1 MGLIK
6 ETNAQ
11 YYAGQQ
17 ILESTG
23 AVGEQ
28 YHFDFNTILELGAYN
43 SYDPA
48 VPEYSL
54 NNFKVYTSPT
64 AVGPFEG
71 PGTSWTEYI
80 GGYTMEGNTLI
91 AAPGPIPVGYI
102 GLQVKQSALWNNYG
116 GYEYVSLNDVIN
128 NFMMMYIGKDKI
140 IPKAQRGDVIF
151 HAKRGLQEFS
161 YDTLKSIKS
170 QEVTIPTGLS
180 VIIPQDYVNYVEL
193 SWIDKAGV
201 KRIIY
206 PTDLTINPTETPI
219 QDNTPSGVPTQDQF
233 GDNLESTSIT
243 EERWKSNPKEFT
255 IDPIFDP
262 SGLGQDWYQYWNVG
276 LLGRQYG
283 LLPEL
288 AQSNGWFTIDHLKG
302 KFSFSSDLVGK
313 LIVIEY
319 ISDGLAYDLDS
330 KVPKM
335 AEEAL
340 YMHIA
345 YGLLG
350 SRMGV
355 PEYLVQRF
363 KKDRRAALRNA
374 KIRLSNLKL
383 DEFVQVLR
391 GKSKWIK
398 Y

>member
-1 MGLIK
+1 MASIQ
-6 ETNAQ
+6 ETNEQ
-11 YYAGQQ
+11 YYQGTQ
-17 ILESTG
+17 IIESNG
-23 AVGEQ
+23 IYDIYQ
-28 YHFDFNTILELGAYN
+28 FDFDTQLVLANP
-43 SYDPA
+43 DP
-48 VPEYSL
+48 VSPEYGL
-54 NNFKVYTSPT
+54 NNFKIEYSPT
-64 AVGPFEG
+64 GLDGTWIEQIFIQLSPLSEWGDPGRNYVKWGFGGP
-71 PGTSWTEYI
+71 P
-80 GGYTMEGNTLI
+80 
-91 AAPGPIPVGYI
+91 PVGF
-102 GLQVKQSALWNNYG
+102 LRCTLTQPAVWNNYG
-116 GYEYVSLNDVIN
+116 GYEYISLQDVVN
-128 NFMMMYIGKDKI
+128 NFLIGYVGEDKI
-140 IPKAQRGDVIF
+140 ISSAKRTDVIF

-170 QEVTIPTGLS
+170 QEVTVPTSLS
-180 VIIPQDYVNYVEL
+180 VIIPQDYVNYVQL

-206 PTDLTINPTETPI
+206 PTDLTINPTERPI
-219 QDNTPSGVPTQDQF
+219 QDNTSEGIPTQDQF

-302 KFSFSSDLVGK
+302 KFSFSSDLAGK

-319 ISDGLAYDLDS
+319 ISDGLAHDLDS

-345 YGLLG
+345 YSLLSIKPG
-350 SRMGV
+350 I
-355 PEYLVQRF
+355 PEYIVKKK
-363 KKDRRAALRNA
+363 KKDRRAQLRNA

-383 DEFVQVLR
+383 NDFVQVMR